1 MAPSR
6 HGIKTRK
13 KHVILAQFSNSPWTG
28 CSGVCP
34 NLLSCPTGDTAFR
47 RILRVLGFLTQVW
60 LWSTATGK
68 FRTTSAKSRNDT
80 SRENLVLS
88 VSPVRTFSH
97 DSGALLGRISV
108 EPTQNFRRWIELNDA
123 LARAIHLGAMV
134 TIQEV
139 PLRRA

>member
-1 MAPSR
+1 M
-6 HGIKTRK
+6 
-13 KHVILAQFSNSPWTG
+13 
-28 CSGVCP
+28 
-34 NLLSCPTGDTAFR
+34 
-47 RILRVLGFLTQVW
+47 
-60 LWSTATGK
+60 
-68 FRTTSAKSRNDT
+68 TSAKSRNDT

-123 LARAIHLGAMV
+123 LARASHLGATV

-139 PLRRA
+139 PLRHA